1 MNEKPKRIKIYQFLY
16 ILGQIWTSPCSPLAC
31 LNVFYILL
39 SGIKPNK
46 SHVIVWLNIC
56 STNHIQ
62 QYSLTFFWLDLI
74 KAPVCETSSEDP
86 ALTHFKCV
94 LYFLLHH
101 WHPAAGGVHP
111 LMDPLASGSPLARL
125 PYPGAALGTPIL
137 AHPLT
142 DSEVLRQQLFGEEKA
157 PRPCTRSVFF
167 SKNNTVLKTITVV
180 PLCSRRWPLTL
191 FFPTLAVGTG
201 APFRDLPQPSSLT
214 GPMSA
219 AHQLQAMQQAQ
230 SAELQ
235 IQRLALEQQWIHH
248 HHHHSLTQDEYFRC

>member
-1 MNEKPKRIKIYQFLY
+1 M
-16 ILGQIWTSPCSPLAC
+16 
-31 LNVFYILL
+31 
-39 SGIKPNK
+39 
-46 SHVIVWLNIC
+46 
-56 STNHIQ
+56 
-62 QYSLTFFWLDLI
+62 
-74 KAPVCETSSEDP
+74 
-86 ALTHFKCV
+86 THFKYF

-125 PYPGAALGTPIL
+125 PYPGATIGAPIL

-167 SKNNTVLKTITVV
+167 SNTKLKSLWRHV
-180 PLCSRRWPLTL
+180 LTL
-191 FFPTLAVGTG
+191 EWWQLTPASPPRFFSLNETG
-201 APFRDLPQPSSLT
+201 APFRDLPQPSSLS

-248 HHHHSLTQDEYFRC
+248 HHHHSLTQDEYYRYRNFPQRKKSLMGSFRPSRGTFCRKITKSDLFSQLPGQKKFG

>member
-1 MNEKPKRIKIYQFLY
+1 MHC
-16 ILGQIWTSPCSPLAC
+16 PCFVFSVLA
-31 LNVFYILL
+31 
-39 SGIKPNK
+39 
-46 SHVIVWLNIC
+46 
-56 STNHIQ
+56 
-62 QYSLTFFWLDLI
+62 LI
-74 KAPVCETSSEDP
+74 ECI
-86 ALTHFKCV
+86 

-101 WHPAAGGVHP
+101 WHPATGGVHP

-125 PYPGAALGTPIL
+125 PYPGATLGTPIL

-157 PRPCTRSVFF
+157 PRPCTCSAFF
-167 SKNNTVLKTITVV
+167 SKNSTVLNVYKNTFWSGW
-180 PLCSRRWPLTL
+180 CLTL
-191 FFPTLAVGTG
+191 VPFLLLLYFSIFFCVPNCSSSFLLCMLTG

-248 HHHHSLTQDEYFRC
+248 HHHHSLTQDEYYRYRLCMSIVTAPS